1 MNEHMGGRSRGPVGA
16 GRVTTG
22 GGTAGRGVRGVVPGR
37 REAAAGAAGRGT
49 VTVMP
54 TPPRTGLRRAPL
66 SRTLCLEP
74 ALSSVALAREAVA
87 AAVAEWGMAVDVDT
101 AVLLTSE
108 LVANAVIHGG
118 TPGKPVLL
126 VLVDLGAQLRVEVH
140 DPGGRGVGRAR
151 SVADGESG
159 RGLAIVSA
167 LADYWDWEPTVWG
180 KVVYFGLLAAREAR
194 AA

>member
-1 MNEHMGGRSRGPVGA
+1 MNEHMGGRPRGPVGA
-16 GRVTTG
+16 GCATTG
-22 GGTAGRGVRGVVPGR
+22 GGTAGRGMRGAVPGR
-37 REAAAGAAGRGT
+37 GEPPAASGT

-54 TPPRTGLRRAPL
+54 VPPRTGLRRAPL